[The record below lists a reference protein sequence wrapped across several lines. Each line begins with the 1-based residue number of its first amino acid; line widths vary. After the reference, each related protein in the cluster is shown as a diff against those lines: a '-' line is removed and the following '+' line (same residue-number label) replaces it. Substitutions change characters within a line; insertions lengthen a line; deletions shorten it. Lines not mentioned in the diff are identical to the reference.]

1 MAENQPS
8 AGQPA
13 LPALRFEPEA
23 FQLSDTRIMGRQSA
37 GEGFLRAAVNEPG
50 DSVLLGFGPN
60 PEAGRVFQSV
70 VRQISP
76 ARRTAWTGSN
86 DLRAFSAI
94 GAMHLPD
101 PSIAEQANLR
111 VRAGTAAYSITGVT
125 HTLSSVNAMRML
137 AAIPMAPIMPWD
149 GLICTS
155 RAVKS
160 VVDRIFG
167 VQDDYAKWK
176 FGTSQ
181 RLQRPEMP
189 VIPLGVHSGD
199 LACTED
205 ARRKSRSDLGIS
217 DDEIVFLFLGRLS
230 FHAKAHPF
238 PMYTALEA
246 VARESGKRLVILQC
260 GWFANDHIEK
270 AFKDGARNFCPS
282 IRHLWLDGRQE
293 KDRKA
298 AWAACDV
305 FLSLSDNIQET
316 FGLTLIEAMAA
327 GKPVIATDWDGYRD
341 MVRHGETGY
350 LVPTI
355 MPNPGTGDELALMH
369 AAGTLT
375 YDRYIGLTSQMVS
388 LDQRALR
395 TAISSL
401 VQDPGLRIRMGE
413 AGRLRAASEFE
424 WKVVIR
430 QYGELWSELR
440 NRRMKAQAEQKPQ
453 LRGSMADQLGPFNL
467 FSGYPTGQL
476 AGSSR
481 IRRAAS
487 THSAGS
493 LLAHPLFGLAKDLIP
508 KADIID
514 KVLASLD
521 RHDVVDVT
529 ALEREFPND
538 KSSLKKVIAVL
549 AKMSLVEIDLSP
561 VPVPLP
567 DGRPSDPARDT
578 A

>member
-1 MAENQPS
+1 MAEYQPS
-8 AGQPA
+8 ASLPA

-23 FQLSDTRIMGRQSA
+23 FQLSDIRIMGRQSA
-37 GEGFLRAAVNEPG
+37 GEGFLRAAVQEVS
-50 DSVLLGFGPN
+50 DSMLVGFGPN

-70 VRQISP
+70 VRLISP
-76 ARRTAWTGSN
+76 ARRTAWTGSD
-86 DLRAFSAI
+86 DLRAFSSI

-101 PSIAEQANLR
+101 PSIAEQSNLR
-111 VRAGTAAYSITGVT
+111 VRAGTTAYSITGVT

-160 VVDRIFG
+160 VIDRIFG

-189 VIPLGVHSGD
+189 IIPLGVHSGD
-199 LACTED
+199 LVCTEE

-260 GWFANDHIEK
+260 GWFANEYIEK
-270 AFKDGARNFCPS
+270 AFKDGAHSFCPGV
-282 IRHLWLDGRQE
+282 RHLWLDGRQE

-327 GKPVIATDWDGYRD
+327 GKPLIATDWDGYRD

-355 MPNPGTGDELALMH
+355 MPDPGTADELALMH
-369 AAGTLT
+369 AAGTLN
-375 YDRYIGLTSQMVS
+375 YDRYIGIASQMVS

-395 TAISSL
+395 NAISSL
-401 VQDPGLRIRMGE
+401 VQDPGLRNSMGE

-430 QYGELWSELR
+430 QYAELWSELR

-453 LRGSMADQLGPFNL
+453 LRGSMADQLGPFRL
-467 FSGYPTGQL
+467 FSDYPTRQL
-476 AGSSR
+476 AGTSR
-481 IRRAAS
+481 IRRAVS
-487 THSAGS
+487 THSAGR
-493 LLAHPLFGLAKDLIP
+493 LLDHPLFGLAKDLIP

-521 RHDVVDVT
+521 WHDAVEVT
-529 ALEREFPND
+529 ALEREFPNER
-538 KSSLKKVIAVL
+538 SSLKKVIAVL
-549 AKMSLVEIDLSP
+549 AKMGLVEIEPSPTPDPLQDSLSS
-561 VPVPLP
+561 
-567 DGRPSDPARDT
+567 GT
-578 A
+578 AGSTT